1 MHLYCQQATSILFLH
16 SQFWTMPYIAH
27 LAHLREKLISDEQFM
42 AAVKNAAHQNPW
54 FTENFVRESI
64 QAISEYML
72 NESALR
78 QWLNNYQIR
87 NVNKT
92 IGLIFAGNVPLVGF
106 HDFLCCYVTGCN
118 MKIKLSSKDEKL
130 FPEVLRLLSSIDES
144 LHERVELVE
153 KLEHFDAVIATGSDN
168 THRYFE
174 YYFRNHPNILRKNR
188 NSVAV
193 LSGDETDAELKNLAH
208 DVFLYFGFGCR
219 NVSKIYVPVGFDIT
233 RLFPLFESY
242 SWLHHHTKYMN
253 NYDYQ
258 RTLLLMNKTPHL
270 ANEFV
275 MILENE
281 SISSPIATLHYET
294 WHDKNVL
301 LTKLKNERD
310 KIQCIVSS
318 NPSEFNFS
326 SSVAFGEAQHPG
338 LADYA
343 DGKDTL
349 SFLLSL

>member
-92 IGLIFAGNVPLVGF
+92 IGLIFAGQLYLLLAF
-106 HDFLCCYVTGCN
+106 TISFCCYVTGCN

-168 THRYFE
+168 THQYFE

-242 SWLHHHTKYMN
+242 SWLHHHTRYMN

-281 SISSPIATLHYET
+281 SISSPIAIR
-294 WHDKNVL
+294 N
-301 LTKLKNERD
+301 
-310 KIQCIVSS
+310 
-318 NPSEFNFS
+318 
-326 SSVAFGEAQHPG
+326 
-338 LADYA
+338 
-343 DGKDTL
+343 
-349 SFLLSL
+349 